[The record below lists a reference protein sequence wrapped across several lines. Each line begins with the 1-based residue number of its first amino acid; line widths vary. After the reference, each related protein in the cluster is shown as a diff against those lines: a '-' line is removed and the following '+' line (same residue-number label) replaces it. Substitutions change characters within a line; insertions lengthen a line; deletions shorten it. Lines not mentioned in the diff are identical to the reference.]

1 MSKDNQE
8 RIEDILSLY
17 NKKALIETALLS
29 NEVDIIKNRSKVVDD
44 YSDTKYGNLYYNVAA
59 TNSRDAKALYD
70 SLHFH
75 IFDNNDN
82 HGVHILVSNT
92 VRAIKDLMTIPK
104 NDSGYVSFTLST
116 HNDNY
121 EFVLEV
127 SGNFNDD
134 NDNGDFL
141 IIKAIT
147 KYDKE
152 IVELIN
158 YNTNVTDYVD
168 IHGDERARIIL
179 LDDQVVVHIN

>member
-8 RIEDILSLY
+8 RIKDILSLY
-17 NKKALIETALLS
+17 NKKVLIETALLN

-59 TNSRDAKALYD
+59 TNDRDAKVLYD
-70 SLHFH
+70 SVHFH

-82 HGVHILVSNT
+82 HGVHIKVSNI
-92 VRAIKDLMTIPK
+92 VRAVKDLMIIPK
-104 NDSGYVSFTLST
+104 DDNGYISFTLST

-134 NDNGDFL
+134 EDDKDFL
-141 IIKAIT
+141 IIKAIA
-147 KYDKE
+147 KYKKE

-158 YNTNVTDYVD
+158 YNTNVTDYID
-168 IHGDERARIIL
+168 IHGDERAAIRL
-179 LDDQVVVHIN
+179 FDDKVVTYIN

>member
-70 SLHFH
+70 LVHFS
-75 IFDNNDN
+75 IFNDSN
-82 HGVHILVSNT
+82 KEGVNIKVSYI
-92 VRAIKDLMTIPK
+92 VRAVKDLMTIPK
-104 NDSGYVSFTLST
+104 NDNGYVSFTLST
-116 HNDNY
+116 RNDNY

-134 NDNGDFL
+134 KDNGDFL

-147 KYDKE
+147 KYDKD
-152 IVELIN
+152 IIELIN
-158 YNTNVTDYVD
+158 YNTNVTDYID
-168 IHGDERARIIL
+168 IHGDERAVITL
-179 LDDQVVVHIN
+179 LDDNVIVDIN

>member
-17 NKKALIETALLS
+17 NKKSLIETALLN

-44 YSDTKYGNLYYNVAA
+44 YSDTKYGNLYYNVSA
-59 TNSRDAKALYD
+59 TNNRDAKALYD
-70 SLHFH
+70 LIHFH
-75 IFDNNDN
+75 IFNDSN
-82 HGVHILVSNT
+82 KHGVNIKVSHV
-92 VRAIKDLMTIPK
+92 VRVVKDLMTIPK
-104 NDSGYVSFTLST
+104 NNYGYVSFTLST

-152 IVELIN
+152 VVELIN

-168 IHGDERARIIL
+168 IHGDERAIIIL

>member
-17 NKKALIETALLS
+17 NKKALIETALLN
-29 NEVDIIKNRSKVVDD
+29 NEVDIIRNRSLVYDD
-44 YSDTKYGNLYYNVAA
+44 YSNNKYDNLYYNVAA
-59 TNSRDAKALYD
+59 TNNRDAKALYD
-70 SLHFH
+70 SVHFH

-82 HGVHILVSNT
+82 HGVHILVSHI
-92 VRAIKDLMTIPK
+92 VRAVKDLMTIPK
-104 NDSGYVSFTLST
+104 NDNGYVSFTLST
-116 HNDNY
+116 RNDNY

-134 NDNGDFL
+134 KDNGDFL

-147 KYDKE
+147 KYSKD

-158 YNTNVTDYVD
+158 YNTNVTDYID
-168 IHGDERARIIL
+168 IHGDERAVINL
-179 LDDQVVVHIN
+179 LDNEVVVHIN